1 MFNDSKFL
9 QKISI
14 LSDESTG
21 KTYEFEVD
29 GADIGFEAITK
40 ERTLADYSIFQD
52 IIGYRLVVSMSNRFL
67 RMGNADS
74 ELKDLLN
81 NRDNLRVY
89 AAQIGWTSA
98 NAIPV
103 KYTGGINTTV
113 QRQRIVPATSI
124 ELIGSEKIDE
134 IPSWYKITFKKP
146 AYL

>member
-14 LSDESTG
+14 LSDEGLG

-29 GADIGFEAITK
+29 GADIGFETIVK
-40 ERTLADYSIFQD
+40 ERVAADYSIFQK
-52 IIGYRLVVSMSNRFL
+52 IIGYRLVISLSNRFL

-74 ELKDLLN
+74 ELSDLLN

-89 AAQIGWTSA
+89 AAQIGWNSA

-103 KYTGGINTTV
+103 KYQGGINTTV
-113 QRQRIVPATSI
+113 QRQRIVPSTDI
-124 ELIGSEKIDE
+124 QLIGSEKLDN